1 LIYLDSCALLK
12 LVVTEQESADLRA
25 HLAKQSETGVVSFA
39 SELAQVE
46 IRRALIRRNEGQD
59 RHAHADVVLGTYA
72 KLPIAPVIAAAS
84 KLPYQHLGSLDAL
97 HVATAASLGSALTQF
112 ITYDRQLG
120 KIAAAAGLPVCTPGT

>member
-12 LVVTEQESADLRA
+12 LVVTEQESAELRA
-25 HLAKQSETGVVSFA
+25 HLAKQSKTGVVGFS

-46 IRRALIRRNEGQD
+46 VRRALIRRNEAQD
-59 RHAHADVVLGTYA
+59 RHAHADAVLRTFA

-97 HVATAASLGSALTQF
+97 HLATAASLGNALSQF
-112 ITYDRQLG
+112 ITYDQKLS
-120 KIAAAAGLPVCTPGT
+120 KVAAAAGLPVFTPGA